1 MELLLGS
8 SRDPA
13 LLPVLGSERLAWG
26 TGFERKKSSFSFP
39 AGFQHLLTPGGTK
52 ILGEQLWLHPTAAS
66 GAWAHLFTSP
76 QTSQSTIQL
85 CYSCLG
91 EQGEVFLPGAAQVC
105 VPAVLGQLRLWLGR
119 ADPSSPCPRVRNVAV
134 SSHELHK
141 AAYKR
146 AGKHSPATSKNSENV
161 STGMNSS
168 WKVFRALSAASW
180 IGMSLCRMNSAREKD
195 QPPSVL
201 LVGTFWQGMKT
212 PNQAKNNY

>member
-13 LLPVLGSERLAWG
+13 VLPVLGRERLAWD
-26 TGFERKKSSFSFP
+26 THFERGKSNSSFP

-52 ILGEQLWLHPTAAS
+52 ILGEQLWLHPPAARS
-66 GAWAHLFTSP
+66 HLLTSLQP
-76 QTSQSTIQL
+76 QTPQTTLQL
-85 CYSCLG
+85 CYRCFTG
-91 EQGEVFLPGAAQVC
+91 QGGGFPAWGCSVC
-105 VPAVLGQLRLWLGR
+105 VPAVWGQPRPWLGR
-119 ADPSSPCPRVRNVAV
+119 ADPSSPCPLPTSCSSVRNAAG
-134 SSHELHK
+134 SSHQLHR

-146 AGKHSPATSKNSENV
+146 ASKHSPATSKNSENV

-201 LVGTFWQGMKT
+201 LVGTF
-212 PNQAKNNY
+212 